1 MNVVVKQEIEE
12 DELKRETKVIVKIEC
27 EPGIVKIECDSENEG
42 EFIYKQLKSWLPP
55 HLKTLDKITVVII
68 NKTSS

>member
-1 MNVVVKQEIEE
+1 MKQEIE
-12 DELKRETKVIVKIEC
+12 DELKHEAKL
-27 EPGIVKIECDSENEG
+27 IVKIECDSENEG